1 MDKIKLKP
9 SQEVIY
15 FDGFSILDK
24 TSVIEINKEQGT
36 AKLANGIILQR
47 ESTKKGYFK
56 RAGIRSDAK
65 AWLANEENEGTKIY
79 QAYLSKCQ
87 DRKLVL
93 SLQKVIECKSIQVNM
108 DQAWLIEL
116 HKTLKEFLEL

>member
-1 MDKIKLKP
+1 MEKLKLKTN
-9 SQEVIY
+9 QEVIY
-15 FDGFSILDK
+15 FDGVNILDK
-24 TSVIEINKEQGT
+24 TSVIETNKEQGT

-56 RAGIRSDAK
+56 RSGIRSEAK
-65 AWLANEENEGTKIY
+65 AWLADEENEGTKMY

-87 DRKLVL
+87 NRKLIPI
-93 SLQKVIECKSIQVNM
+93 LQKVIESKSLQESR